1 MTDTRLKRRIV
12 GVLSKRL
19 REAGLDD
26 VEDPRDQR
34 GRRWKLG
41 TLLGAAV
48 LGLVAGCKSLLE
60 VEALTEDLSPAARQ
74 RFGLER
80 RVPDTTLHN
89 LLWQLQPPQVLP
101 VMHRVVRAAHR
112 RHALDSDELPFGVVS
127 LDGKN
132 TAVPTCDDYYAQRQT
147 HEQGHCLGMVR
158 TISAVLVSCPARPY
172 LHVTPVPAST
182 NEMGI
187 FTRAFDELMSVYRR
201 ADLFRV
207 VVYDAGA
214 CSKDNAAH
222 VRDHGLHYVFGLK
235 GTQPTLLD
243 EAQRLLAERTA
254 EQCDAWTEDLDHGT
268 IIRRVYLS
276 EIGSGYDGWESL
288 RTVVRVQTETRDAAG
303 RVIKCEERYFI
314 SSLPLRRLTPA
325 QWLLL
330 IRRHWR
336 VETAHQILDTAFD
349 EDAHPWIVACPRATV
364 VVAILR
370 RMAYTLVSL
379 FRSVTQ
385 RSTEARAM
393 PWKRLLRHVSNTLV
407 SATAEQLHRLRRHRL
422 APLPT

>member
-201 ADLFRV
+201 ADLFRL

-222 VRDHGLHYVFGLK
+222 VRDHGLHYVFGLE

-254 EQCDAWTEDLDHGT
+254 EQCDACTEDLDHGT

-385 RSTEARAM
+385 RSAEARAM

-407 SATAEQLHRLRRHRL
+407 SATAEQLHGLRRYRL
-422 APLPT
+422 TPLPT

>member
-1 MTDTRLKRRIV
+1 MTDTRMKRRVV
-12 GVLSKRL
+12 GALGKGL
-19 REAGLDD
+19 RQAALNE
-26 VEDPRDQR
+26 VEDPRDRR

-41 TLLGAAV
+41 TLLGATV
-48 LGLVAGCKSLLE
+48 LGLVAGCKSRLE
-60 VEALTEDLSPAARQ
+60 VEQLTEDLSPTIRQ

-89 LLWQLQPPQVLP
+89 LLWQLEPKSVLP

-112 RHALDSDELPFGVVS
+112 RHALDPDELPFGVVS
-127 LDGKN
+127 LDGKS
-132 TAVPTCDDYYAQRQT
+132 TAVPASDDYYAQRQT
-147 HEQGHCLGMVR
+147 REPGHCTGLVR

-172 LHVTPVPAST
+172 LHLTPVPAAT

-187 FTRAFDELMSVYRR
+187 FARAFDELMSVYDRG
-201 ADLFRV
+201 DLFRV
-207 VVYDAGA
+207 VIYDAGA

-243 EAQRLLAERTA
+243 EAKRLLAARTA
-254 EQCDAWTEDLDHGT
+254 EQCDASSEDLDHGT
-268 IIRRVYLS
+268 VTRRVYLS

-288 RTVVRVQTETRDAAG
+288 RMVIRVQTETRDATDQVTK
-303 RVIKCEERYFI
+303 REERYFV
-314 SSLPLRRLTPA
+314 SSLPRRRLAPA

-364 VVAILR
+364 VVVILR
-370 RMAYTLVSL
+370 RIAYTLVSL
-379 FRSVTQ
+379 FRTVTQ
-385 RSTEARAM
+385 RSAEARAM

-407 SATAEQLHRLRRHRL
+407 SATAEQLQGLRRHRL
-422 APLPT
+422 PPLPA

>member
-1 MTDTRLKRRIV
+1 MTDTRMKRRIV
-12 GVLSKRL
+12 NVLDKRL
-19 REAGLDD
+19 REAGLAE
-26 VEDPRDQR
+26 VEDPRGRQ

-60 VEALTEDLSPAARQ
+60 VEELTEDLSPATRQ
-74 RFGLER
+74 RFGLPR

-89 LLWQLQPPQVLP
+89 LLWQLQPKQLLP
-101 VMHRVVRAAHR
+101 VLHRVVRAAHR
-112 RHALDSDELPFGVVS
+112 RHALDPDELPFGVVS
-127 LDGKN
+127 LDGKS
-132 TAVPTCDDYYAQRQT
+132 TAVPACDDYYAQRQT
-147 HEQGHCLGMVR
+147 HEAGHCLGMVR

-187 FTRAFDELMSVYRR
+187 FTRAFDELLHTHSR

-214 CSKDNAAH
+214 CSKDNARH
-222 VRDHGLHYVFGLK
+222 VREHGLHYVFGLK

-243 EAQRLLAERTA
+243 EARRLLAERTP
-254 EQCDAWTEDLDHGT
+254 EQCDTQTEDIDHGT
-268 IIRRVYLS
+268 VTRRIYLS
-276 EIGSGYDGWESL
+276 EIGSGYDGWDSL

-303 RVIKCEERYFI
+303 RVSKCEERYFV
-314 SSLPLRRLTPA
+314 SSLPMRRLSPG

-336 VETAHQILDTAFD
+336 VETAHQTLDTAFD

-370 RMAYTLVSL
+370 RIAYTLLSL
-379 FRSVTQ
+379 FRSITQ
-385 RSTEARAM
+385 RSAEARAM
-393 PWKRLLRHVSNTLV
+393 PWKRLLRHVSNTLI
-407 SATAEQLHRLRRHRL
+407 SATAEQLLGLRRHRL
-422 APLPT
+422 PPLPA